1 MSKRKK
7 LSASYEISKV
17 FTFELNGYAQ
27 KVLIEGR
34 KMDLPVVICLHG
46 GPGSPLPFSVGS
58 RGLLPMLTDNFVM
71 VYWDQLGCGIN
82 AGVKNITYTLD
93 LFVKM
98 TIDLVKE
105 IKLLFPNN
113 KVYFLATSWGSLLS
127 INALKVNP
135 KLVDG
140 VVAWGQIAKDCFIN
154 EKALKALEES
164 KLPRDKLKEIRL
176 IDKNNF
182 TSEQMKLVATSLKK
196 YTNAYINKDAK
207 KSNMLPLIFGIMTSP
222 DYKFKDFR
230 NALKNDCTGNSDL
243 FKEILNAD
251 VTEDLKSVQVPYLI
265 IQGESDLITDT
276 EMIMNL
282 VNSSKNKYLYYEM
295 VEKMGHI
302 PDFSTIEQNIDKLKI
317 MTK

>member
-1 MSKRKK
+1 
-7 LSASYEISKV
+7 
-17 FTFELNGYAQ
+17 
-27 KVLIEGR
+27 
-34 KMDLPVVICLHG
+34 
-46 GPGSPLPFSVGS
+46 
-58 RGLLPMLTDNFVM
+58 M

-196 YTNAYINKDAK
+196 FTNAYINKDAK